1 MTKQKEY
8 LDNISDIKQL
18 MEKSSKFI
26 SLSGLSG
33 VFAGIWALI
42 AGAIAYIFFN
52 SQWNYNNIHS
62 QIYNIDGGIN
72 KSTIL
77 FLLGLAFC
85 TFSLALLTGIFFTNR
100 KAKTDSVL
108 LWNKTSQNLLLN
120 LSIPM
125 IIGSIF
131 CLALIAN
138 NNIELLAPSCLIFYG
153 LALINASKYSV
164 KDLFNLG
171 ISETILGLLG
181 CIFIGYGFIL
191 WLIGFG
197 VLHIIYGSLM
207 YYKYESKNK

>member
-52 SQWNYNNIHS
+52 SEWNYNNIHS

-72 KSTIL
+72 KTTIL

-85 TFSLALLTGIFFTNR
+85 TFSLALLTGIFFTHR

-125 IIGSIF
+125 IIGAIF
-131 CLALIAN
+131 CLALITN

-171 ISETILGLLG
+171 VSETILGLLG